1 MNPEN
6 KKDAEKALEGVF
18 SVEYE
23 AEGVY
28 REIEIRRL
36 IAWDY
41 QPFHL
46 YSEDEMAMMILSI
59 QRSGVITPV
68 IVRER
73 EGGTHFDIIS
83 GHHRVEACR
92 ILGMETV
99 PCVIRKMSME
109 DAMICM
115 IDSNL
120 QQRTKLTPSEKAE
133 AYRLKAEAIKKKE
146 ERGVPVGPRK
156 IRDQLGIEGGDS
168 STQVQRYL
176 RLNELIPEFQKKVDD
191 GTMALRSGVDLSYL
205 SPAEQKT
212 LWSAMLKE
220 QVVPTMEQAKKIRA
234 LSASKACTA
243 RNLRAVLTGKEIE
256 PESPEKPVA
265 EEPKEK
271 SVVLLAPDHAV
282 LTSTAD
288 CEGTKEL
295 VTTVEAFATEEA
307 APVAKKT
314 SSPVPER
321 VIRLPWSALAL
332 YFSEDMTDAEVE
344 QAILDLLRQYGEC
357 REHAA
362 PQLVALP

>member
-6 KKDAEKALEGVF
+6 KKDAEKALESVY

-120 QQRTKLTPSEKAE
+120 RQRTKLTPSEKAE

-234 LSASKACTA
+234 LSTSKACSA

-256 PESPEKPVA
+256 TQEAVKPEDLEPREKSAALQAPGTSEKVVFADATGQENA
-265 EEPKEK
+265 EEP
-271 SVVLLAPDHAV
+271 APKG
-282 LTSTAD
+282 
-288 CEGTKEL
+288 EP
-295 VTTVEAFATEEA
+295 VTVTDA
-307 APVAKKT
+307 
-314 SSPVPER
+314 SPIPER
-321 VIRLPWSALAL
+321 VIWLPWSALAP
-332 YFSEDMTDAEVE
+332 YFSADMTDAEVK
-344 QAILDLLRQYGEC
+344 QAILDLLRQHGER
-357 REHAA
+357 REHTA
-362 PQLVALP
+362 PRLVALP

>member
-1 MNPEN
+1 
-6 KKDAEKALEGVF
+6 
-18 SVEYE
+18 
-23 AEGVY
+23 
-28 REIEIRRL
+28 
-36 IAWDY
+36 
-41 QPFHL
+41 
-46 YSEDEMAMMILSI
+46 MAMMILSI

-99 PCVIRKMSME
+99 PSVIRKMSME

-120 QQRTKLTPSEKAE
+120 RQRTKLTPSEKAE

-205 SPAEQKT
+205 SPVEQRT

-234 LSASKACTA
+234 LSASKACTS

-256 PESPEKPVA
+256 PENPAKPETADSREKIAALQAPTASEKVVLAAATGQEDAEKPVPEGDPAAA
-265 EEPKEK
+265 EDA
-271 SVVLLAPDHAV
+271 LAA
-282 LTSTAD
+282 
-288 CEGTKEL
+288 
-295 VTTVEAFATEEA
+295 
-307 APVAKKT
+307 
-314 SSPVPER
+314 PER
-321 VIRLPWSALAL
+321 VIRLPWSTLAP
-332 YFSEDMTDAEVE
+332 YFSEEMTDAEVE
-344 QAILDLLRQYGEC
+344 QAILDLLRQHGER

-362 PQLVALP
+362 PRLVALP